1 MKHIYILYGP
11 PGSGKGTILE
21 KLAEKITQDGNT
33 PVLFEMGQAMRDF
46 AANSGTMVAQ
56 VVKQYQAEG
65 ISLPGVIPSHFWI
78 NMIMNMKEE
87 GSDKRVVI
95 LEGVIRT
102 TEEGLLLAQLA
113 KAVNVP
119 VTIFELASSDEVCI
133 ERLASRGR
141 YDDQAKEVVEKRLE
155 VYRKGTIDAMHN
167 LYVQLVE
174 LNVFT
179 KLEKID
185 ASVEGAENVWKQ
197 VEERLT

>member
-21 KLAEKITQDGNT
+21 KLAEKITQDGDT

-46 AANSGTMVAQ
+46 AANSGGVVAQ

-65 ISLPGVIPSHFWI
+65 ASLPGVIPSHFWI
-78 NMIMNMKEE
+78 SMIMNMKEE

-102 TEEGLLLAQLA
+102 IEEGLLLAQLA
-113 KAVNVP
+113 KAVNVS
-119 VTIFELASSDEVCI
+119 VTIFELASSDEVCMQ
-133 ERLASRGR
+133 RLASRGR
-141 YDDQAKEVVEKRLE
+141 YDDKTEDVIKTRLHT
-155 VYRKGTIDAMHN
+155 YRTTTTDSMNN
-167 LYVQLVE
+167 LY
-174 LNVFT
+174 T
-179 KLEKID
+179 KLQELGVVSKLITID

-197 VEERLT
+197 VEEKLV